1 MPDEELIQR
10 AVNAARR
17 LAQESPSG
25 ETSGKE
31 IADALELDPGDSALY
46 DALRVAQR
54 RGRLD
59 CESWEGGMGLPAT
72 IRVE

>member
-10 AVNAARR
+10 VVNAARR
-17 LAQESPSG
+17 LAQGSPSG
-25 ETSGKE
+25 EISGE
-31 IADALELDPGDSALY
+31 EVAQALRIDPGDSALY
-46 DALRVAQR
+46 DALRVAER

-59 CESWEGGMGLPAT
+59 CEAWEGGMGLPAT